1 MGRCCIPYCRGNYDN
16 GPKVRVFSLPRDAA
30 RRIVWQRVIPRRD
43 VDINTLRDPKVC
55 ELHFKPEYLRTTS
68 RYTSSDG
75 ITVEAPMRAT
85 RLTEDAVP
93 TIFPNSPAYVHDRA
107 PARNASA
114 RKRRRFK
121 ASHLEEAAQLSLSTH
136 AEEQRK
142 DEPSSYDGLFLWLPD
157 IQAGKKEPTCCHSH
171 GVLMKNVGTEVS
183 WPSIKKVDARVGAS
197 TSICMTKSTQASLPA
212 VKVHRWT
219 ETANLGDFGD
229 SDTDAQECLDPSVSG
244 MSRLSSGDQII
255 GGYKLHSSE
264 LDEAGKKEP
273 TCCHSHGVLMKN
285 VGTEV
290 SWPSIKKVDARVGAS
305 TSICMTKSTH
315 ASLPAVKVH
324 RWTETVDLGDF
335 GDSDTDAQG
344 CLGFGARAR
353 SNSHTP
359 VSTAPSTVTAS
370 TEGATQQDQT
380 ASDTTQLTRRVP
392 PEPRVFRK
400 MQPENAT
407 LSNTAPQFI
416 PAELASTNHQVAQ
429 RLAANDFARGDSAVP
444 LGTGTVL
451 GEEACSAASAAAST
465 RITYSCSYCSQEFL
479 ETQDLT
485 SHVGTCPWPQPHK
498 CPLCSNVCSNWT
510 SMQDH
515 IVTHVKELGM
525 KCPLCERAVAGGKSD
540 MLRHVMRHLTF
551 KPFVCSV
558 CKSSFLNGY
567 DIAAHVCRRA
577 GQRGRWAFPL
587 RTTPTSPA
595 SMCRNSC

>member
-157 IQAGKKEPTCCHSH
+157 IQ
-171 GVLMKNVGTEVS
+171 
-183 WPSIKKVDARVGAS
+183 
-197 TSICMTKSTQASLPA
+197 
-212 VKVHRWT
+212 
-219 ETANLGDFGD
+219 
-229 SDTDAQECLDPSVSG
+229 
-244 MSRLSSGDQII
+244 
-255 GGYKLHSSE
+255 
-264 LDEAGKKEP
+264 AGKKEP